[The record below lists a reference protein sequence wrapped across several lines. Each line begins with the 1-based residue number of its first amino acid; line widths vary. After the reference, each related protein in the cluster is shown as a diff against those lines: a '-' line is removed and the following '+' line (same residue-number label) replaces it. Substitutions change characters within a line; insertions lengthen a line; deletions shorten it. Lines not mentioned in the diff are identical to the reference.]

1 MEFTIKKPAHFVALF
16 FLVLSFLI
24 LIVLPVISF
33 FIPFSSV
40 PDSLGQFPPT
50 FQLAVEI
57 LTLLMQLVLAF
68 FLLLI
73 VPLLW
78 YALVNKINLKEILS
92 RLKLTKQGLDIALLW
107 GFLLVIFIFIILLG
121 IGFILTLVGVNTNDI
136 SNITEISQI
145 FSPISLFALSIIQPI
160 GEEIFFRG
168 FLLEKIH
175 TLAGK
180 TSAIGITAVLFG
192 LAHLSYGNIYPAI
205 MTGLIGVFLA
215 ILVIKT
221 KNLYASIFA
230 HILYNIT
237 SLTLYF
243 ISMNFV
249 SQTSALIL

>member
-1 MEFTIKKPAHFVALF
+1 MEFTIKKPAHLIALF
-16 FLVLSFLI
+16 FLTLSFLI
-24 LIVLPVISF
+24 LIIFPIISF
-33 FIPFSSV
+33 FLPVATIP
-40 PDSLGQFPPT
+40 DYLDQFPST
-50 FQLAVEI
+50 VQVAIEI
-57 LTLLMQLVLAF
+57 LTLLIQLVIAF

-78 YALVNKINLKEILS
+78 YVLVNKINLKEILS
-92 RLKLTKQGLDIALLW
+92 RIKLTKQGVDIAILW
-107 GFLLVIFIFIILLG
+107 GFILVVFIFMILLG
-121 IGFILTLVGVNTNDI
+121 IGFLLTQLGVNTDNI
-136 SNITEISQI
+136 SNITEISKI
-145 FSPISLFALSIIQPI
+145 FSPISLFILTIIQPI

-168 FLLEKIH
+168 YLLEKLT
-175 TLAGK
+175 TLSGK
-180 TSAIGITAVLFG
+180 TSAILITGVLFG

-205 MTGLIGVFLA
+205 MTGIIGIFLA

-243 ISMNFV
+243 ISMNYV